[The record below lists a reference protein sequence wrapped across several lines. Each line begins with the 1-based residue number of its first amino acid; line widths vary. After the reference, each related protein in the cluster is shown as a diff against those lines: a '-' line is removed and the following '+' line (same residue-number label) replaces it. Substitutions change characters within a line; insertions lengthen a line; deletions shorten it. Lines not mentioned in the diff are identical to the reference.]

1 MYSGKLV
8 APYEAIYAGLAD
20 QKVVTTLCPGGKERM
35 RRLMAMVEHRRVDL
49 TPLVTHRFA
58 LDDIEEAFDLFS
70 HQRGG
75 VLKVALFPNRET
87 ARETGPGGRE
97 RSRPRVLTATADGR
111 PAAQPKA
118 SWFRHDALIAQL
130 ALLSMA
136 LAGVLRLIPGVAK
149 DAAAWPLIAA
159 IVLGGLP
166 LLVGLVK
173 QALARQFGSDLLAG
187 LSILTAVIL
196 GEYLIAVVI
205 VLMLSGGQA
214 LEQYATRRASTAL
227 DALARRHP
235 SHAHRRRKDGWED
248 VPLEDVAVGDT
259 LMVLPHEVC
268 PVDGV
273 VVDGTS
279 TMDESYLSG
288 EPFVIRKTV
297 GATVVSGAI
306 NQDGLLTIVAAR
318 LAVDSR
324 YARIVGIVRAAEERR
339 PPMRRLADRLGA
351 WYTLLAVSVAAA
363 GWMASGDPNRF
374 LAVLVIATPCPL
386 LLAIPVAIVGAISLA
401 ARRGILIRDAAVLEN
416 IGSCRTVV
424 FDKTGTLT
432 LGRPSLTNVFC
443 APRVRAAASPE
454 PRCEPRAGTRSTRSV
469 RPCCKRPR
477 TRARLCLPVSEVFE
491 HPGTGLDGRVGGQH
505 VRLTSRQGA
514 GRDWPAALPGDAEG
528 LECVVIV
535 DEAVAAL
542 LRFRDS
548 PRQDSGSFVGHLS
561 PRHGVT
567 RVLLTS
573 GDRASE
579 VRHLAALVGIA
590 DVRSG
595 QSPED
600 KVELVE
606 AEVRRAPTLFVGDG
620 LNDAPAMAVA
630 TVAVAL
636 GRSHDV
642 TAESAHAV
650 ILDGSL
656 AKVDELL
663 HIARRTRRIA
673 LQSAGGGMLL
683 SILGMGFAVIGWLP
697 ALAGAVAQE
706 VLDAAAVLNALRAAF
721 PAKDLTDY

>member
-1 MYSGKLV
+1 M
-8 APYEAIYAGLAD
+8 
-20 QKVVTTLCPGGKERM
+20 
-35 RRLMAMVEHRRVDL
+35 
-49 TPLVTHRFA
+49 
-58 LDDIEEAFDLFS
+58 
-70 HQRGG
+70 
-75 VLKVALFPNRET
+75 
-87 ARETGPGGRE
+87 
-97 RSRPRVLTATADGR
+97 LTATAEGR
-111 PAAQPKA
+111 AP
-118 SWFRHDALIAQL
+118 WFRHDALIAQL
-130 ALLSMA
+130 ALLSML
-136 LAGVLRLIPGVAK
+136 LAGILRLIPGVGTEAT
-149 DAAAWPLIAA
+149 WPLIAA

-166 LLVGLVK
+166 LVVGLVK

-187 LSILTAVIL
+187 LSILTAVVL
-196 GEYLIAVVI
+196 GEYFIAVVI

-235 SHAHRRRKDGWED
+235 SHAHRRQQNGWDD
-248 VPLEDVAVGDT
+248 VPLEDVAVGDI
-259 LMVLPHEVC
+259 LIVLPHEVC

-273 VVDGTS
+273 VVDGRS

-306 NQDGLLTIVAAR
+306 NQDGLLTIAAAR

-351 WYTLLAVSVAAA
+351 WYTLVAVSVAAA

-416 IGSCRTVV
+416 IGSCKTVV

-443 APRVRAAASPE
+443 APRFERQRVLSFVASLEQYSKHPLGPAVLQAAANE
-454 PRCEPRAGTRSTRSV
+454 GA
-469 RPCCKRPR
+469 
-477 TRARLCLPVSEVFE
+477 ALLPVSEVFE

-514 GRDWPAALPGDAEG
+514 GDDWPAALPGDAEG

-579 VRHLAALVGIA
+579 VRHLAALVGIT

-600 KVELVE
+600 KVALVE

-636 GRSHDV
+636 GRSHEV

-683 SILGMGFAVIGWLP
+683 SILGMAFAVIGWLP

-706 VLDAAAVLNALRAAF
+706 VLDAAAVFNALRAAF
-721 PAKDLTDY
+721 PPKDLSDY